1 LLFLVTTILL
11 FKFRL
16 LQETQ
21 LLKIYTIFFLESHK
35 VKVNKN
41 RGHFTVHTL
50 SRRLESCFL
59 AAEDETLADCEQ
71 VPEDRQR
78 EVAGRSLLLAATA
91 VAVVIVVVVVV
102 TVVAADSGDQ
112 GFDFVESFAESVV
125 VVAAVAVGPEAVAV
139 AVVVAVVVAVAVVE
153 AVAAEPEAVVV
164 VASAAGVQG
173 FLDGAAE

>member
-1 LLFLVTTILL
+1 MLVTTILL

-16 LQETQ
+16 LQEITKD
-21 LLKIYTIFFLESHK
+21 LHYFFLKSHK

-50 SRRLESCFL
+50 STRLESCFL

-91 VAVVIVVVVVV
+91 AAVVIVVAAVVVAV
-102 TVVAADSGDQ
+102 DSGDQ
-112 GFDFVESFAESVV
+112 GFDYAESFAESVV

>member
-1 LLFLVTTILL
+1 MLFLVTTILL

-50 SRRLESCFL
+50 STRLESCFL

-91 VAVVIVVVVVV
+91 AAVVIVVAAA
-102 TVVAADSGDQ
+102 VVAVDSGDQ
-112 GFDFVESFAESVV
+112 GFDYAENFAESVV
-125 VVAAVAVGPEAVAV
+125 VVAAVAVERESVVVAAV
-139 AVVVAVVVAVAVVE
+139 AVVV

-164 VASAAGVQG
+164 VASAAGVLE

>member
-1 LLFLVTTILL
+1 VLVTTILL

-16 LQETQ
+16 LQEITKD
-21 LLKIYTIFFLESHK
+21 LHYFFLESHK

-50 SRRLESCFL
+50 STRLESCFL

-91 VAVVIVVVVVV
+91 AAVVIVVAAVVVAV
-102 TVVAADSGDQ
+102 DSGDQ
-112 GFDFVESFAESVV
+112 GFDYAESFAESVV
-125 VVAAVAVGPEAVAV
+125 VVAAVVVVPESVVVA
-139 AVVVAVVVAVAVVE
+139 AVAVVVAVAVV

-164 VASAAGVQG
+164 VASAAGVLE